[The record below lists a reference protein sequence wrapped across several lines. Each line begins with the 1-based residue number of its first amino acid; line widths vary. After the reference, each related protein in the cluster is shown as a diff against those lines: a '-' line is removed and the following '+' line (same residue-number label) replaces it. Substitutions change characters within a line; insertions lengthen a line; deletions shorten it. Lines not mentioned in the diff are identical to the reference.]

1 MNEITLTAEQTL
13 ALIALLLP
21 LTIYL
26 WLHLGTFQLDIE
38 PKTEP
43 EGKDTRKLTSVNY
56 GAYIQLA
63 GRYYN

>member
-26 WLHLGTFQLDIE
+26 WLHLGT
-38 PKTEP
+38 
-43 EGKDTRKLTSVNY
+43 Y
-56 GAYIQLA
+56 QLA